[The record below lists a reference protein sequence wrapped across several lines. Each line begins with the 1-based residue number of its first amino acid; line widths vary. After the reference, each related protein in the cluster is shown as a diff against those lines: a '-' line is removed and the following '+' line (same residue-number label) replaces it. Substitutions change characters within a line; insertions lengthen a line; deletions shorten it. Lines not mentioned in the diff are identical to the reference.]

1 VRLDDDNEPAEATGG
16 QRASMRVAIASTH
29 SPTASGIDT
38 FTESLVGCSA
48 ALASPLVGQREVVA
62 P

>member
-1 VRLDDDNEPAEATGG
+1 
-16 QRASMRVAIASTH
+16 MRVAIASTH